1 MGGRHRHSEGLAPR
15 LCEALF
21 ARVAERNK
29 QQQQEQQQHSDARG
43 TEGRPSG
50 AGRGADAAAGKQREA
65 GAAVEPFR
73 AIVEMSFLEVYNE
86 QIRDLLNPAPDSMAQ
101 GSLRVREHPSLGVY
115 VQSLSKILVSSYY
128 EVRHLM
134 AEGLRSRHIA
144 ATALNE
150 SSSRSHSILTL
161 EVTQTEPAVRSRS
174 ACIAA
179 APRPS
184 TLTRVHGTQKCRIAM
199 ASSAAATAATAATGR
214 RQP

>member
-1 MGGRHRHSEGLAPR
+1 MGGRYRDSEGLAPR
-15 LCEALF
+15 LCEELF

-29 QQQQEQQQHSDARG
+29 QQQQQQQEEGLAAEAHDHS
-43 TEGRPSG
+43 TS
-50 AGRGADAAAGKQREA
+50 AAGGKRSGSRGE
-65 GAAVEPFR
+65 GLEPFR

-115 VQSLSKILVSSYY
+115 VQSLSKILVSSYS

-161 EVTQTEPAVRSRS
+161 EVTQTEPAVS
-174 ACIAA
+174 ASWPCTRLS
-179 APRPS
+179 PPFPPS
-184 TLTRVHGTQKCRIAM
+184 LTRTVDVLECRRTVGSM
-199 ASSAAATAATAATGR
+199 AAATTAR
-214 RQP
+214 RRP